1 MDTDV
6 DNEVLDILKNLPDI
20 YRDIF
25 LLKYSSCLDN
35 KEISDILRI
44 PEGTI
49 RQRIA
54 RGKEMIQKALEGLEV
69 IS

>member
-1 MDTDV
+1 MDRFV
-6 DNEVLDILKNLPDI
+6 DNEVLYILKILPDI